1 MIEMILM
8 CTLFGVFILVAYSMG
23 LKNGQKLVDK
33 EEIKVPIVEKQ
44 EKPVEKY
51 EEDEEFDKQQEALM
65 QLLENI
71 ENYDG
76 TPRGQKKITMEVNK

>member
-1 MIEMILM
+1 MIETTLI
-8 CTLFGVFILVAYSMG
+8 CALFGVFILVAYSMG
-23 LKNGQKLVDK
+23 LKNGQKLVNK

-44 EKPVEKY
+44 EKSAEKY

-76 TPRGQKKITMEVNK
+76 TSRGQKKITMEVNK

>member
-1 MIEMILM
+1 MIETIII
-8 CTLFGVFILVAYSMG
+8 CALFGVFILVAYSMG
-23 LKNGQKLVDK
+23 LKNGQKIVNK

-44 EKPVEKY
+44 EKSVEKY

-76 TPRGQKKITMEVNK
+76 TSRGQKKITMEVNK

>member
-1 MIEMILM
+1 MIETILM
-8 CTLFGVFILVAYSMG
+8 CALFGVFILVAYSMG
-23 LKNGQKLVDK
+23 LKNGQKLVNK

-51 EEDEEFDKQQEALM
+51 EEDEEFDKQQEAFM

-76 TPRGQKKITMEVNK
+76 TSRGQKKITMEVNK